1 MNIIPRKYYL
11 DDFFDDFVSSKGKDI
26 MKCDI
31 YENNGIYNIEIDVPG
46 FDKKDINIECKDGY
60 LTVSVKK
67 EEKQES
73 DNKNYI
79 RKERFYGEYTRTF
92 YLGEL
97 DTDKIE
103 AKFNNGTLHITVPKE
118 EKQINKRIIEIID

>member
-11 DDFFDDFVSSKGKDI
+11 DEILDDFVGSKGKDI

-31 YENNGIYNIEIDVPG
+31 YEDKGIYNIEIDVPG

-79 RKERFYGEYTRTF
+79 RKERFYGEYTRSF

-97 DTDKIE
+97 DTDRIE

-118 EKQINKRIIEIID
+118 EKQDNKRVIEISD

>member
-11 DDFFDDFVSSKGKDI
+11 DEILEDFVSSKGKDI

-60 LTVSVKK
+60 LTVNVKK
-67 EEKQES
+67 DEKQES
-73 DNKNYI
+73 DTKNYI
-79 RKERFYGEYTRTF
+79 RKERFYGEYTRSF

-97 DTDKIE
+97 DTERIQ
-103 AKFNNGTLHITVPKE
+103 AKFNNGTLYITVPKE
-118 EKQINKRIIEIID
+118 EKQVNKRVIEISE

>member
-11 DDFFDDFVSSKGKDI
+11 DDFFDEFVNSKGNDI

-31 YENNGIYNIEIDVPG
+31 YEDNSIYNIVVDVPG

-60 LTVSVKK
+60 LTINVKK
-67 EEKQES
+67 ETKEES

-118 EKQINKRIIEIID
+118 EKQNNKKVIEISD

>member
-1 MNIIPRKYYL
+1 MNIIPRKYFL
-11 DDFFDDFVSSKGKDI
+11 DDFFDDFVNSKGKDI
-26 MKCDI
+26 MKWDI
-31 YENNGIYNIEIDVPG
+31 YEHNGIYNIIVDIPG
-46 FDKKDINIECKDGY
+46 FDKNDINLECKDGY
-60 LTVSVKK
+60 LNINVKK
-67 EEKQES
+67 EEKEEI

-118 EKQINKRIIEIID
+118 EKQINKRIIEISD

>member
-11 DDFFDDFVSSKGKDI
+11 DDFFDDFVNSKGKDI

-31 YENNGIYNIEIDVPG
+31 YEINGIYNIEIDVPG

-67 EEKQES
+67 ESKEES

-79 RKERFYGEYTRTF
+79 RKERFYGEYTRSF

-103 AKFNNGTLHITVPKE
+103 AKFNNGTLHITFPKE
-118 EKQINKRIIEIID
+118 EKQVNKRIIEISE

>member
-46 FDKKDINIECKDGY
+46 LDKKDINIECKDGY